1 MQIRYGEHR
10 LEIDLKND
18 IKGLDLIRKTFP
30 DEWENIL
37 VMAVDGDPASLNST
51 IPKTATIVDFF
62 DVSSSVGA
70 NAMAISTTA
79 VMLCA
84 AETLFPSVTISVEYS
99 YSGGFFCRPL
109 APENL
114 PDDYILK
121 ISSKMSRIIEMD
133 IEMEE
138 RILTLE
144 EVKKI
149 PQGRFKIFNQAQ
161 FETIKVY
168 DICGFPHWFLSPL
181 IAKTGYIKHYRLQS
195 YADGFVIQFPNYFF
209 PDILPPF
216 RESPKLFSI
225 FRESEK
231 RGVLLGIEY
240 IDHLNE
246 RLEKGDLK
254 DAIHLYEALHEKKI
268 AQIADAIS
276 FKKEKINFVFVA
288 GPSSSGKTTFMKR
301 LTIQLRING
310 MRVKNISLDDYF
322 IDRDKLVPDEKGN
335 LDFEDFYVV
344 DHVLLSQNLTDLLM
358 GKKVILPHYNFHTG
372 KREMSQ
378 IYTTLGPD
386 DVLIIEGIHGL
397 NPKLTEDLDRESV
410 FKIYISALTQL
421 NFNIYNRISTSDT
434 RLLRRMLR
442 DYQFRSYSVEDTLK
456 RWPSVRAGEEKWIF
470 PFQEQADMMFNSA
483 LEYEWAVFR
492 HRLLPLLY
500 KVPVD
505 SPVKAEAVR
514 ISKYLELFL
523 PLPTDVIPPTSILRE
538 FIGGSSLDN

>member
-1 MQIRYGEHR
+1 MLIRYGMHR
-10 LEIDLKND
+10 LNLDLKND
-18 IKGLDLIRKTFP
+18 TRGLDLIRKKFP
-30 DEWENIL
+30 DEWEKIL
-37 VMAVDGDPASLNST
+37 VMAVDGDPASLNSN
-51 IPKTATIVDFF
+51 IPKLATVVDFF
-62 DVSSSVGA
+62 DISSSVGA

-84 AETLFPSVTISVEYS
+84 AETLFPAATMSVEYS
-99 YSGGFFCRPL
+99 YSSGFFCRPL
-109 APENL
+109 MPESL

-121 ISSKMSRIIEMD
+121 ISSKMSQIIDMD

-138 RILTLE
+138 RIMTLN
-144 EVKKI
+144 EVKNI
-149 PQGRFKIFNQAQ
+149 PQGRFKIFNQAH

-168 DICGFPHWFLSPL
+168 DVCGFPHWFLSPL

-195 YADGFVIQFPNYFF
+195 YADGFVIQFPNCFF
-209 PDILPPF
+209 PESLPPF

-225 FRESEK
+225 FQESEK
-231 RGVLLGIEY
+231 RGILLGIEY
-240 IDHLNE
+240 TDHLNE
-246 RLEKGDLK
+246 RIEKGDYR

-268 AQIADAIS
+268 AQIADAVT

-310 MRVKNISLDDYF
+310 MRVKNISLDNYF
-322 IDRDKLVPDEKGN
+322 FDRDQLIQDENGN
-335 LDFEDFYVV
+335 LDFEHFKVV
-344 DHVLLSQNLTDLLM
+344 DHILLSQNLTDLLM
-358 GKKVILPHYNFHTG
+358 GKKVILPHFNFHTG
-372 KREMSQ
+372 KREMSPT
-378 IYTTLGPD
+378 YTTLGPD

-397 NPKLTEDLDRESV
+397 NPGLTEDLDPECV

-421 NFNIYNRISTSDT
+421 NFNVYNRISTSDT

-442 DYQFRSYSVEDTLK
+442 DYQFRSYSVENTLK

-470 PFQEQADMMFNSA
+470 PYQEQADIMFNSA

-492 HRLLPLLY
+492 ERLLPLLM
-500 KVPVD
+500 KVPLE
-505 SPVKAEAVR
+505 SEVKAEAIR

-523 PLPTDVIPPTSILRE
+523 PIPTDVIPPTSILRE